1 MKQKNVKIMD
11 RLAILLI
18 LSSLL
23 IGSGL
28 LTEFLYCDMEWVL
41 SCFTT
46 FVQNNIG
53 PAIVLFVITFF
64 PLVILLVAGL
74 LFYVILFG
82 SALVTAACS
91 IGSAVLAVIASR
103 KIRRE
108 APEKQ
113 RAGRTLVIWAVI
125 LNLLAAVCLL
135 LLNLV
140 FFFLEFIAVYP
151 WGLLSALLWISG
163 SALSILSIVVYKKL
177 QFLPGEGSDGIPEAW
192 KDWRHRL
199 QGQTEK

>member
-1 MKQKNVKIMD
+1 MD

-28 LTEFLYCDMEWVL
+28 LTEFLYCDMERIKYYPDI
-41 SCFTT
+41 FI
-46 FVQNNIG
+46 QNNIG

-64 PLVILLVAGL
+64 PLVILLVAVI
-74 LFYVILFG
+74 LFYVVLFG

-113 RAGRTLVIWAVI
+113 RAVRPLAIWALI

-140 FFFLEFIAVYP
+140 FLFLDFIEIQP

-163 SALSILSIVVYKKL
+163 SVLSILSIVVYKKL
-177 QFLPGEGSDGIPEAW
+177 QFLPGEGPDGIPEVW
-192 KDWRHRL
+192 KDWSHRL
-199 QGQTEK
+199 QGQMEK